1 MDDVL
6 DMGRKCSRKLCFLL
20 TSTSC
25 FLFIIFCFL
34 LFSKHSSAQWSDNTL
49 KKISNNKI
57 IYNYLHLSY
66 SYLIKNSDTA
76 KLYANKAFREAF
88 KEKNMPATSLAYAF
102 LAHTELQTGNYLKA
116 IEFLDFASSINNNLN
131 IPELDAYIK
140 YVTAT
145 KFSVLNRTK
154 EAIEETTRALSIY
167 EQIKDTSGIA
177 SLYKFIGIL
186 YLQSGGH
193 DDLVKAQLYFAKTL
207 DIHTRLKDYSRV
219 GSDLSLMGSAY
230 IRLKQYDSAHRC
242 LLQAIDFN
250 RKSNNSR
257 WLATDYLRLGE
268 LKSDI
273 IQYDSAI
280 YYFNKAEDEYIKLGQ
295 LKNVIFVIIEK
306 GRIAKQ
312 QQQFTKARSF
322 FYEAYNLADSY
333 KMTDQKIDAIQGLHE
348 TAEAVGDF
356 KNAYSLLLEYSQLR
370 DSNIKI
376 KNLPIISLI
385 EIQRDFEFKKR
396 KIQLDNEKIGFE
408 SRRKSIYIILLVIF
422 SIILIAMFLL
432 VYYSLKL
439 RQRAFHLEKEE
450 LNQDIEFKNK
460 ELMTNIMSLMKKNEI
475 LVEIS
480 QKLMKME
487 GEEINDESKSK
498 LKRIA
503 KEVQDKAGSEI
514 WEEFDLRV
522 KQVHSGF
529 YKNLL
534 ENFPTLT
541 PGEMR
546 LCAFLRLNLSTK
558 DISQLTGQ
566 NIRAIEMTRFRLRK
580 KLAITDPE
588 VNLVTY
594 LSKL

>member
-1 MDDVL
+1 M
-6 DMGRKCSRKLCFLL
+6 CFLL
-20 TSTSC
+20 LSN
-25 FLFIIFCFL
+25 
-34 LFSKHSSAQWSDNTL
+34 HSSAQWSDAAL
-49 KKISNNKI
+49 KKISNNKL
-57 IYNYLHLSY
+57 IYNNLRLSY
-66 SYLIKNSDTA
+66 SYLVKNPDTA

-88 KEKNMPATSLAYAF
+88 KEKDMPATSLAYAF

-131 IPELDAYIK
+131 IPELGAYIK

-145 KFSVLNRTK
+145 KYSVLNKTK

-167 EQIKDTSGIA
+167 EQIKDTTGIA

-186 YLQSGGH
+186 YLQSSDH
-193 DDLVKAQLYFAKTL
+193 EDLVNAKVYFAKAL
-207 DIHTRLKDYSRV
+207 DIHNRLKDYSRV
-219 GSDLSLMGSAY
+219 GSDLSLIGNSFVQ
-230 IRLKQYDSAHRC
+230 LKMYDSANSY
-242 LLQAIDFN
+242 LLKAIDIN

-268 LKSDI
+268 LKSEI
-273 IQYDSAI
+273 RQYDSAI
-280 YYFNKAEDEYIKLGQ
+280 YYFNKAEDDYTRLGQ
-295 LKNVIFVIIEK
+295 FKNTIYITIEK

-312 QQQFTKARSF
+312 LQQFAKARSL
-322 FYEAYNLADSY
+322 FYEAYNLAGRY
-333 KMTDQKIDAIQGLHE
+333 KMTNQKMDAIQGLHE
-348 TAEAVGDF
+348 TARAMGDY
-356 KNAYSLLLEYSQLR
+356 KNAYSLLMEYTQLS
-370 DSNIKI
+370 DSNNKFS
-376 KNLPIISLI
+376 NLPINSLI

-408 SRRKSIYIILLVIF
+408 SRRKNIYILLLVIF
-422 SIILIAMFLL
+422 SVILIVVVLL
-432 VYYSLKL
+432 VSYSLKL
-439 RQRAFHLEKEE
+439 RQRAFHLEKEK

-487 GEEINDESKSK
+487 GEPLSDESRSK

-503 KEVQDKAGSEI
+503 KEVQEKAGSEI

-522 KQVHSGF
+522 KQVHSEF

-541 PGEMR
+541 PGELR
-546 LCAFLRLNLSTK
+546 LCAFLRLNLTTK

-580 KLAITDPE
+580 KLGITDPE
-588 VNLVTY
+588 VNLVTF
-594 LSKL
+594 LSRL